1 MTSSLQTDR
10 LILRPWRD
18 EDIEAWVDLCA
29 DERVM
34 EFFPSTVERSESVR
48 TALRL
53 RERLDRDGYGWW
65 VVQRRSDPK
74 FIGAIALQEV
84 PFEAAFTPALE
95 IGWRMSVAAWGKGY
109 ATEGARAALQ
119 FAFEQL
125 EWDEVVAMTSTL
137 NGRSRR
143 VMERLGVTRDPRDD
157 FENPRI
163 DPGHPLRPHVLYRT
177 SRSARANG
185 AVRDASG

>member
-143 VMERLGVTRDPRDD
+143 VMERLGMTRDPRDD

-163 DPGHPLRPHVLYRT
+163 EPGHPLRPHVLYRLK
-177 SRSARANG
+177 RG
-185 AVRDASG
+185 AEIAHPGGSLAV

>member
-1 MTSSLQTDR
+1 M
-10 LILRPWRD
+10 LRPWRD

-34 EFFPSTVERSESVR
+34 EFFPSTVDRAESTG

-53 RERLDRDGYGWW
+53 RERLERNGYGWW
-65 VVQRRSDPK
+65 VLERRSEPG

-95 IGWRMSVAAWGKGY
+95 IGGRLSVPAWGRGY
-109 ATEGARAALQ
+109 ATEGARAALN

-125 EWDEVVAMTSTL
+125 ECDEVVAMTSTL
-137 NGRSRR
+137 NVRSRR
-143 VMERLGVTRDPRDD
+143 VMERLGMRRDPHDD

-163 DPGHPLRPHVLYRT
+163 EMGHRLRPHVLYR
-177 SRSARANG
+177 
-185 AVRDASG
+185 ASGPGAQPLQARTSG